1 MKRFWDELFEGGGT
15 IRIEL
20 LDQES
25 FFLEYDIQ
33 KRDAVLKDDW
43 FKVTYTIAS
52 KPRLITENL

>member
-33 KRDAVLKDDW
+33 RE
-43 FKVTYTIAS
+43 I
-52 KPRLITENL
+52 PC